1 MKENIKKNNTVIGMV
16 IIVLIIFFAYANYQ
30 SNKHKKEVNNQ
41 TITIPT
47 QEAKDICGQAKD
59 IVFNYKLQDYG
70 DQDLKGKTVFSSKFG
85 SYIKLE
91 KLEDYFLA
99 YGESKSAGGYKW
111 EITHFDDSNKCQ
123 IKVILYDEETDEKV
137 NPIWDIKGTEM
148 TCGNSGAF
156 SLTSELGFS
165 E

>member
-59 IVFNYKLQDYG
+59 IVFSYKLQDYA

-85 SYIKLE
+85 NYIKLE

-99 YGESKSAGGYKW
+99 YGESKSAGGYYW
-111 EITHFDDSNKCQ
+111 ETIQISDNECQ

-137 NPIWDIKGTEM
+137 NPIWNIKETEIK
-148 TCGNSGAF
+148 CDNSGAF
-156 SLTSELGFS
+156 EITPELGFS